1 MGKQITL
8 ANLAEAAAQEVIDH
22 VTAHLLKQ
30 NAKSTYNGNCAYRSR
45 IMDMSNSL
53 SCAAGCLIS
62 DEEMTSLIETQG
74 SSINMDSW
82 KALAGDGVLPDAHSN
97 LIGALQRVHDCWCP
111 EDWKC
116 KLEDVARERG
126 LAFNYHG

>member
-1 MGKQITL
+1 MNKQITL
-8 ANLAEAAAQEVIDH
+8 ANLAESTAQEVFDR

-30 NAKSTYNGNCAYRSR
+30 NAKSTYNGNCAYRSHVV
-45 IMDMSNSL
+45 DMSNSL

-62 DEEMTSLIETQG
+62 DEEMKSLIETRG
-74 SSINMDSW
+74 SSINMHSW
-82 KALAGDGVLPDAHSN
+82 RALAVDEVLPDVHLC
-97 LIGALQRVHDCWCP
+97 LIGKLQRVHDCWCP